1 MHDVVVIAAA
11 NPLRPFERAEARTV
25 QPGFTLAEL
34 APVTSAPLMCR
45 LNDGWVLRKHWGY
58 RVQARDVVEWHE
70 VPMGGGDGSRTA
82 LTLALIVAVSV
93 FQPQIGALV
102 GAQFGAAAS
111 AGIIFAGQFL
121 INALV
126 PVQAGGVGATQA
138 ASSPTYD
145 VALSGNAARLEQP
158 IPVIYGRHL
167 VYPNFAAQPYTE
179 YDGSNDAYYHALL
192 CIGHGEYAI
201 ERLMIDDT
209 PLDGFD
215 DVSYAVLAPGVAPT
229 LVSAKIVSA
238 PEVAGQTLL
247 SGRYVGGFAASG
259 PKLPVDQISID
270 IVCPRGLG
278 LYDSSGVVG
287 TKNLTWRVEY
297 REVSDFGVA
306 LAAWATL
313 VSESLTLATTAPV
326 RRTNVYTIS
335 PARRLEIRLVRTDVF
350 DANQQALHDLVW
362 AGMRA
367 RLSVAA
373 PLNANATHL
382 ELKIRA
388 SEQLSGLSQRRIGA
402 IVRRKLKTWAPGVGW
417 SADNV
422 ETRSIAWA
430 LADKWKSTIYGD
442 GLTDN
447 RIDLATLY
455 ELDQLW
461 TTRQDRLDIVFD
473 SRTDSL
479 SADQTMAACGR
490 ARVFRRNGVRTLTR
504 DGLQTAPVTAFTAR
518 DILPG
523 SLAID
528 YALASVDSPDGVIVE
543 YFDGL
548 AWDWLDVECPA
559 PGYTTGT
566 WTNPVRL
573 RLPGIT
579 GAVQAEREGLYRAAD
594 ATYRR
599 KFVAWGT
606 EMLGVIPAYGSAVLV
621 APAMP
626 GWGQS
631 ADAAFY
637 DSDLQVLT
645 LTEPLQWT
653 EGAEHYISVLQAD
666 GGVSNPIAV
675 KQGPTVRDVVLT
687 EQDDYRGIEFE
698 VDTALRERTR
708 VLFGTAAE
716 RMLVRV
722 LAIEPR
728 GRDADGAP
736 LISLRAVADDE
747 RVHAVDNHLLPG
759 PADDQDPVIPE
770 DGEGGGGG
778 DLLIVNLPS
787 TSDGSSQ
794 SIGNLAK
801 TYFRLRNNGTA
812 VTYSDNTGGDGL
824 TTWANCWML
833 YGAVESSVAALYEV
847 RATQTGLIDA
857 GAAVLT
863 GTLGTWQS
871 LGTTR
876 TWQLEAVIANW
887 NELNRWTLRVE
898 IREVSTGFVHQTAT
912 VTLGVGGTPEPTGG
926 G

>member
-1 MHDVVVIAAA
+1 MAADPCVIASV
-11 NPLRPFERAEARTV
+11 NPLRPFAAPALRTV
-25 QPGFTLAEL
+25 GLGYSIASL
-34 APVTSAPLMCR
+34 APITSSPLMCR
-45 LNDGWVLRKHWGY
+45 LNGGWVLRKDWGY
-58 RVQARDVVEWHE
+58 TLAPGDVLEWHE
-70 VPMGGGDGSRTA
+70 LPMGGGDGSRTA
-82 LTLALIVAVSV
+82 LTLALVIAVAIFAPEIAAIVG
-93 FQPQIGALV
+93 PQYAS
-102 GAQFGAAAS
+102 AAS
-111 AGIIFAGQFL
+111 AVIIFAGQAL

-126 PVQAGGVGATQA
+126 PVQPGGVGATQTA
-138 ASSPTYD
+138 GSPTYD
-145 VALSGNAARLEQP
+145 VALSGNSARLEQP

-167 VYPNFAAQPYTE
+167 VYPNFAAQPYTT
-179 YDGSNDAYYHALL
+179 YDTANDAYYHALL
-192 CIGHGEYAI
+192 CIGHGEFAI

-215 DVSYAVLAPGVAPT
+215 DVTYAVRAPGVAPT
-229 LVSAKIVSA
+229 IVSAKIVSA

-278 LYDSSGVVG
+278 LYDSSGVIG
-287 TKNLTWRVEY
+287 SKSLTWRVET
-297 REVSDFGVA
+297 REISDFGVA
-306 LAAWATL
+306 LAAW
-313 VSESLTLATTAPV
+313 STLATETLTLSTTTPV
-326 RRTNVYTIS
+326 RRSFSYTVS
-335 PARRLEIRLVRTDVF
+335 PAKRVDVRLVRTDVF
-350 DANQQALHDLVW
+350 DTNLKALHDLVW
-362 AGMRA
+362 ASMRA

-373 PLNANATHL
+373 PLNANATHI
-382 ELKIRA
+382 EVKIRA

-402 IVRRKLKTWAPGVGW
+402 IVRRKLKTWEPGVGW
-417 SADNV
+417 SASNA

-455 ELDQLW
+455 ELDRLW
-461 TTRQDRLDIVFD
+461 TKRQDWMDIVFD

-548 AWDWLDVECPA
+548 RWDWTDVECPA

-566 WTNPVRL
+566 WTKPVRV

-579 GAVQAEREGLYRAAD
+579 GATQAEREGLYRAAD

-653 EGAEHYISVLQAD
+653 EGAQHYISILQVD
-666 GGVSNPIAV
+666 GGVSEPIAV
-675 KQGPTVRDVVLT
+675 TPGPTVRDVVIT
-687 EQDDYRGIEFE
+687 EQDDFRGVEFE
-698 VDTALRERTR
+698 TDTALRERTR

-722 LAIEPR
+722 LGIEPR

-747 RVHAVDNHLLPG
+747 RVHAVDNALLPG
-759 PADDQDPVIPE
+759 PADVQDPVIPE
-770 DGEGGGGG
+770 DDEGGGGG
-778 DLLIVNLPS
+778 SLLIVNLP
-787 TSDGSSQ
+787 TTGEGSFQ
-794 SIGNLAK
+794 SPGVTATAWI
-801 TYFRLRNNGTA
+801 RLRNNGTA
-812 VTYSDNTGGDGL
+812 DTYNDQGTGAEI
-824 TTWANCWML
+824 ANAWLL
-833 YGAVESSVAALYEV
+833 YGAVETSVAALYEV

-871 LGTTR
+871 LGTSR
-876 TWQLEAVIANW
+876 TWKIEALIANYEEINSW
-887 NELNRWTLRVE
+887 SLRLE
-898 IREVSTGFVHQTAT
+898 IREVSTGFVHQTTA
-912 VTLGVGGTPEPTGG
+912 VGLSAIGAITPP
-926 G
+926 